1 MGWNIQKWPFQRGV
15 LLKNAF
21 LFPELS
27 FYFPELLFYFPE
39 VLFCFTEVPFYFS
52 KIPSFPGFPFSFPE
66 VPLFMYCA
74 CLFPRM
80 PFFPADCTFSLSC
93 SELLR
98 EIIFALLL
106 FFFSWKSLWTN
117 FWCLL
122 DNFGTSSWNVICY
135 AFYSNFS
142 FHDSLENAV
151 SEQLEWLKCQK
162 FSGSSAP
169 KFPRRGVGLTANP
182 KPPDV
187 LRTACG
193 IAKIRCP

>member
-106 FFFSWKSLWTN
+106 FFFSLGNLYGPTFDAFLITLAPLHGIWFIMHFIQILVSMIAWKMQFL
-117 FWCLL
+117 
-122 DNFGTSSWNVICY
+122 
-135 AFYSNFS
+135 SN
-142 FHDSLENAV
+142 
-151 SEQLEWLKCQK
+151 
-162 FSGSSAP
+162 
-169 KFPRRGVGLTANP
+169 
-182 KPPDV
+182 
-187 LRTACG
+187 
-193 IAKIRCP
+193 